1 MAKAVL
7 EFSQEPTIQN
17 YQYWRKYFIEKET
30 PGLLNLFQVV
40 AIQQL
45 CNN

>member
-1 MAKAVL
+1 VL
-7 EFSQEPTIQN
+7 EFSQEPTVQN
-17 YQYWRKYFIEKET
+17 YQYWRTYFMDKEAT
-30 PGLLNLFQVV
+30 GLLNLFQVV